1 MYRRLRMILYM
12 YLVNSLACGRTSL
25 LFAPTAVDGLPRG
38 KRVLLSSW
46 CPCKE
51 TALLAVA
58 LEGGTVLV
66 LNEDGS
72 VHEEVTR
79 NRAGREGGEAVPTCL
94 SWTSTQV
101 QGGNVLLAVGWQD
114 GVVMVWSEKDRMERC
129 DDEQHAGHPIS
140 FVYFS
145 PEGSRLI
152 AADCRPG
159 VPTRPQDAAV
169 LCVYK
174 VDPKGRFNSICPYK
188 KPSAG
193 ALTHA
198 VFRTAEQKKKLVT
211 SSFAAAD
218 IPPFYYGGETGVILL
233 GDDLGRASEAI
244 PTLGGA
250 VGAMLYLPERD
261 TLVVVTM
268 SAMLCTFKLTDNK
281 PTPLVKSKLSVG
293 REGFQAAAWCGV
305 GQLAIVSADAVVRV
319 NDLLDDEDNFALSLS
334 DVPGMA
340 GVNDKLSSLAYHTSR
355 RLLAAGTRD
364 GRLAVWRHTGGGG
377 RGNPEAGWEAL
388 PIASLGAEPAS
399 LAWSHAEPV
408 LAAAAVA
415 RPGSGAGSAALQL
428 LPETVLRCALAGEWA
443 YAQQGA
449 QEVLLEH
456 PKGARL
462 LLTTPNRIKGCDV
475 SGEYILTW
483 TGRRVEVYQFDD
495 SATDPAAPPGPP
507 VLLGAFDHK
516 CTCAAIYSE
525 GLFLGLQGRLECV
538 NFSGSVLAT
547 LPFADAEGTP
557 VAIHVAGRTVSDK
570 RKQVWDV
577 SRKEPKQLLGARKLG
592 GDALNAKV
600 AQIAISSDGTRVA
613 ACLQTQPGGME
624 ALDVETRK
632 ALVDFSYFLTVGAM
646 DEAHKAVKLVRSAAV
661 WENMARMCVQ
671 TKRLDIADTCLGNM
685 GHARGA
691 RAVRDVVEA
700 HTRPDGTISEPEVCA
715 AVVAVQLGMLKE
727 AEQLYASCGRHDLL
741 NTLYQASG
749 QWEKALEIAE
759 KEDRIHLKATHYT
772 YARQLEAEG
781 ETMKA
786 AEHFERSDTHRVEV
800 PRMLFDSHQLPELKE
815 FIDRT
820 QDPEL
825 YTWWAQYAESN
836 ARFKEALTYYEKA
849 ADHLSIVRVLAFH
862 NKLERAAEVVNA
874 SNHSGAAY
882 HLAKQYEQKAA
893 SEQGTS
899 AERALIQ
906 QAIQFYQRAGRYN
919 HAIRLAKAHD
929 LASELNVI
937 ASSSNPKLAA
947 DTAAYFEKNGQPD
960 RAVQLYQQGGQLAKA
975 VELCFRFS
983 LFEQLSAI
991 SEKLPPDS
999 DPALI
1004 TRCAEFFLDHGQW
1017 DKTVTLFAAAG
1028 QCAKAIDLC
1037 IMHNVTLT
1045 EPMAEKLA
1053 PELGQKGAETEEL
1066 LNSLRLKVA
1075 KVLKRQGNYHLA
1087 CKMYTQAG
1095 DKVKAMKCLLR
1106 SGDTQKICYFAGVS
1120 RNRDIYILAANYLQ
1134 NLDWKADPE
1143 IVKNIVQFYS
1153 KAKALDSLAAF
1164 FDSCAQIEIDDYRD
1178 YEKALGALREAHEWM
1193 GKARVQDKDAK
1204 VASLAQ
1210 RISHVEAFVR
1220 ARKTVKTEPEE
1231 TVRLCFQLLD
1241 EPTVEHAL
1249 RVGDVYALM
1258 VEWFYSQR
1266 QMEQAYNLIE
1276 KMVAR
1281 SIVLAPYLDQE
1292 MIAAICASMGAAV
1305 PHDPQ
1310 PAARAPTHAAGD
1322 EVEDNIEEDM
1332 DD

>member
-1 MYRRLRMILYM
+1 M
-12 YLVNSLACGRTSL
+12 SLTLRTSL

-218 IPPFYYGGETGVILL
+218 VPPFYYGGETGVILL

-399 LAWSHAEPV
+399 LAWAHAEPV
-408 LAAAAVA
+408 LAAAAMA

-449 QEVLLEH
+449 LEVLLEH

-525 GLFLGLQGRLECV
+525 GLFLGIQGRLECV

-570 RKQVWDV
+570 RKQVFLAAGTDKGFIKV
-577 SRKEPKQLLGARKLG
+577 RVCVCGVCG
-592 GDALNAKV
+592 GV
-600 AQIAISSDGTRVA
+600 CGGVQDG
-613 ACLQTQPGGME
+613 
-624 ALDVETRK
+624 
-632 ALVDFSYFLTVGAM
+632 
-646 DEAHKAVKLVRSAAV
+646 
-661 WENMARMCVQ
+661 
-671 TKRLDIADTCLGNM
+671 
-685 GHARGA
+685 
-691 RAVRDVVEA
+691 
-700 HTRPDGTISEPEVCA
+700 
-715 AVVAVQLGMLKE
+715 
-727 AEQLYASCGRHDLL
+727 
-741 NTLYQASG
+741 
-749 QWEKALEIAE
+749 
-759 KEDRIHLKATHYT
+759 
-772 YARQLEAEG
+772 
-781 ETMKA
+781 
-786 AEHFERSDTHRVEV
+786 
-800 PRMLFDSHQLPELKE
+800 
-815 FIDRT
+815 
-820 QDPEL
+820 
-825 YTWWAQYAESN
+825 
-836 ARFKEALTYYEKA
+836 A
-849 ADHLSIVRVLAFH
+849 ADGPIH
-862 NKLERAAEVVNA
+862 AECM
-874 SNHSGAAY
+874 
-882 HLAKQYEQKAA
+882 
-893 SEQGTS
+893 
-899 AERALIQ
+899 LI
-906 QAIQFYQRAGRYN
+906 
-919 HAIRLAKAHD
+919 
-929 LASELNVI
+929 
-937 ASSSNPKLAA
+937 
-947 DTAAYFEKNGQPD
+947 
-960 RAVQLYQQGGQLAKA
+960 
-975 VELCFRFS
+975 
-983 LFEQLSAI
+983 
-991 SEKLPPDS
+991 
-999 DPALI
+999 
-1004 TRCAEFFLDHGQW
+1004 
-1017 DKTVTLFAAAG
+1017 
-1028 QCAKAIDLC
+1028 
-1037 IMHNVTLT
+1037 
-1045 EPMAEKLA
+1045 
-1053 PELGQKGAETEEL
+1053 
-1066 LNSLRLKVA
+1066 
-1075 KVLKRQGNYHLA
+1075 A
-1087 CKMYTQAG
+1087 C
-1095 DKVKAMKCLLR
+1095 
-1106 SGDTQKICYFAGVS
+1106 
-1120 RNRDIYILAANYLQ
+1120 
-1134 NLDWKADPE
+1134 
-1143 IVKNIVQFYS
+1143 
-1153 KAKALDSLAAF
+1153 
-1164 FDSCAQIEIDDYRD
+1164 
-1178 YEKALGALREAHEWM
+1178 
-1193 GKARVQDKDAK
+1193 
-1204 VASLAQ
+1204 
-1210 RISHVEAFVR
+1210 
-1220 ARKTVKTEPEE
+1220 
-1231 TVRLCFQLLD
+1231 
-1241 EPTVEHAL
+1241 
-1249 RVGDVYALM
+1249 
-1258 VEWFYSQR
+1258 
-1266 QMEQAYNLIE
+1266 
-1276 KMVAR
+1276 
-1281 SIVLAPYLDQE
+1281 
-1292 MIAAICASMGAAV
+1292 
-1305 PHDPQ
+1305 
-1310 PAARAPTHAAGD
+1310 
-1322 EVEDNIEEDM
+1322 
-1332 DD
+1332 